1 MLILFV
7 LRLPA
12 NDGSEDHDAFLALLH
27 EAAQLVPRTE
37 TSGGTGVRFLRS
49 DEHDIVQTVVVEA
62 SDGFEIA
69 GERFTAAC
77 VEGSDEML
85 GGLFC
90 DFLDL
95 F

>member
-1 MLILFV
+1 MGARITI
-7 LRLPA
+7 
-12 NDGSEDHDAFLALLH
+12 AFLALLH

-37 TSGGTGVRFLRS
+37 TSGGGFRFLRS

-90 DFLDL
+90 DFLDS